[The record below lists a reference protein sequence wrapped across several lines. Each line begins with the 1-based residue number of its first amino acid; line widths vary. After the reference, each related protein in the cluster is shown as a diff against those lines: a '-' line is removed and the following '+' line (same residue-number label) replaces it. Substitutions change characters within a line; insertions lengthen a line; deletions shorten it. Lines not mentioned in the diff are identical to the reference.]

1 MTRRVLT
8 AVAALIAGTSLA
20 QKPAAPAPAPAA
32 ALKDAGA
39 PVAPQKP
46 TAAVTFSEGFSTPE
60 SVLYDAET
68 DTYLVGSIN
77 GSPLAKDNN
86 GYITELSPDGK
97 VVTAKLIEGGQKGV
111 TLNAPKGLTL
121 SQGLLYVADIDT
133 VRMFDRKTGAVK
145 GEVKVAGATFVNDV
159 FAAAD
164 GKVYVTDSGLKAG
177 KEGFEPSGTDGVY
190 VIEPGK
196 KPKLKTLLKSKDLNR
211 PNGILATTDTLYV
224 VSYGANELH
233 ALDLNGKKKGDAVKL
248 PKGGLDGIV
257 LVGDT
262 LFISSWEGK
271 SISSGK
277 AAGPFTEVFTELEA
291 PADLGFD
298 SKRNRLLVPHFMG
311 TTVEAWNV
319 K

>member
-1 MTRRVLT
+1 MIRRALT
-8 AVAALIAGTSLA
+8 AVAVLVAGTTLG
-20 QKPAAPAPAPAA
+20 QKPAAPAPAPAV
-32 ALKDAGA
+32 KDAGVPAA
-39 PVAPQKP
+39 PPKP

-68 DTYLVGSIN
+68 DTYLVSSIN

-86 GYITELSPDGK
+86 GYISELSPDGK

-111 TLNAPKGLTL
+111 TLNAPKGLTI
-121 SQGLLYVADIDT
+121 SKDVLYVADLDT
-133 VRMFDRKTGAVK
+133 VRMFDRKTGAAK

-164 GKVYVTDSGLKAG
+164 GKVYVTDSGLKGG
-177 KEGFEPSGTDGVY
+177 KDGFEPSGTDGVY

-211 PNGILATTDTLYV
+211 PNGILATADTIYV

-233 ALDLNGKKKGDAVKL
+233 ALDLNGKKKGEVVKL

-257 LVGDT
+257 LAGDT
-262 LFISSWEGK
+262 FFISSWEGK

-277 AAGPFTEVFTELEA
+277 AAGPFTEIFTELEA
-291 PADLGFD
+291 PADIGFD
-298 SKRNRLLVPHFMG
+298 SKRNRVLVPHFMG
-311 TTVEAWNV
+311 TTVTAWDV